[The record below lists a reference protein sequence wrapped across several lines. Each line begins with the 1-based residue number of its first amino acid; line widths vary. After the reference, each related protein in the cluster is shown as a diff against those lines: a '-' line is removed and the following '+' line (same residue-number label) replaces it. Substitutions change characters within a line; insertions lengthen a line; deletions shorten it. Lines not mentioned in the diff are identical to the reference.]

1 MANGGAVADADVAV
15 VDGWHG
21 AVLASGRSDA
31 SGLVQLPGSGELDP
45 QLKRQY
51 VSTRDSQNE
60 PLVLRV
66 TRGDD
71 IALLPLASEFQI
83 DTWRASRE
91 QIYEWRRE
99 RHGHLRSWGKTAQG
113 VYRAGDTI
121 QYKPYVRDGADRK
134 QIGRG
139 VERERGGQ
147 EGV

>member
-15 VDGWHG
+15 IDGWHG

-51 VSTRDSQNE
+51 VSTRDSQHE

-91 QIYEWRRE
+91 QIYEWR
-99 RHGHLRSWGKTAQG
+99 
-113 VYRAGDTI
+113 
-121 QYKPYVRDGADRK
+121 DRK
-134 QIGRG
+134 STTSELQSLMRISYA
-139 VERERGGQ
+139 VFCLQQKKKKKE
-147 EGV
+147 

>member
-15 VDGWHG
+15 IDGWHG

-51 VSTRDSQNE
+51 VSTRDSQHE

-71 IALLPLASEFQI
+71 IALLTLASEVQN
-83 DTWRASRE
+83 DTVRGWREPLSE
-91 QIYEWRRE
+91 RRRA
-99 RHGHLRSWGKTAQG
+99 RHDNLRRSGTTA
-113 VYRAGDTI
+113 
-121 QYKPYVRDGADRK
+121 
-134 QIGRG
+134 
-139 VERERGGQ
+139 RGGQ
-147 EGV
+147 PA